1 MLTKIFT
8 TVDTLTSVSDDTIT
22 LHYEG
27 EAINPNHDDI
37 SLFDEHI
44 ITSGE
49 STSKDSSMT
58 FANRAQKVADFAEN
72 VMMYRV
78 AHKY

>member
-1 MLTKIFT
+1 MLTEIIT

-49 STSKDSSMT
+49 STSKDPSMT
-58 FANRAQKVADFAEN
+58 FANRRPQKVANFAEKCN
-72 VMMYRV
+72 DVLL
-78 AHKY
+78 

>member
-1 MLTKIFT
+1 M
-8 TVDTLTSVSDDTIT
+8 DTLTLVSDDTIT

-49 STSKDSSMT
+49 STSKDSSMN
-58 FANRAQKVADFAEN
+58 FANRAQKVANFAEN
-72 VMMYRV
+72 VMMYSLNLD
-78 AHKY
+78 